1 LSKRS
6 TPAMESEQ
14 VSLVFERPDAPGRA
28 SVVRLTR
35 TPIPQMVRE
44 EAHSG
49 NMLIGFEMLPW
60 TTVSREIT
68 ATSRVEEGSV
78 FLPLRCLLFSG
89 GGSGT
94 HSSGRSFDGGNP
106 RQLLRWKGQRSRS
119 RPVCH
124 GVSDH
129 RRLGGTRGWKGISLS
144 RRLTRCTVGRR
155 EQWTYDL
162 GERRGGAVGR
172 HV

>member
-1 LSKRS
+1 
-6 TPAMESEQ
+6 MESEQ

-60 TTVSREIT
+60 TTVSRAII
-68 ATSRVEEGSV
+68 APSRVEEGSV
-78 FLPLRCLLFSG
+78 FLPSFSYLLLSG
-89 GGSGT
+89 GESGT
-94 HSSGRSFDGGNP
+94 HSSGRSSDGGNP

-119 RPVCH
+119 RPVRH
-124 GVSDH
+124 GIPDH
-129 RRLGGTRGWKGISLS
+129 RRVRGKRGWAGISLS